1 MSSVA
6 RSVPPSLSLRFT
18 ARRSGTCTSSQ
29 PFSLHFSTVHS
40 LTSLYKFISYWVLPF
55 GYDGKT
61 PFKWS
66 DAVVVC
72 CMILLIIII
81 FDFFRLF
88 QCSSTLCG
96 TGSLTPLLFV
106 FGVLLLLQDFS
117 SLLSA
122 INTKSVLPS
131 FLEVCVPP
139 QLDNSFCTFFH
150 YAHSMLAERAEFLGS
165 SVQYSNEI
173 YYGLM
178 ILLQRQLLWT
188 CDSSAFELL
197 MGLVRAGVMEKSAA
211 RYVRYYGRDRFYL
224 SPALFGPPPS
234 VSPEERAMM
243 QGGSGVPKVPRKKF
257 SKVPRTDASATAD
270 ASEEF
275 MALTDD
281 MSATQAMETDRS
293 LYGHL
298 HFRRLSTVQRVISLV
313 LLTIL
318 PYVRRRMAMWYEQ
331 QVDETVDAVA
341 ARAVFE
347 REHPTRAK
355 LYAFLTKYL
364 YPAYHVTYETSHF
377 LFDLFYVLELTPY
390 TSPIHRLFR
399 IAVRRTKPG
408 DFKYAGPGT
417 QRALIMFQVII
428 LALTFGT
435 SHATATMPIPPPPKF
450 AVDTNLPADA
460 TLPNPGEC
468 PVCRKEIVNGTVIT
482 AMPVTRQPASVQ
494 QLRRIIQD

>member
-1 MSSVA
+1 M
-6 RSVPPSLSLRFT
+6 
-18 ARRSGTCTSSQ
+18 Q
-29 PFSLHFSTVHS
+29 
-40 LTSLYKFISYWVLPF
+40 
-55 GYDGKT
+55 
-61 PFKWS
+61 
-66 DAVVVC
+66 
-72 CMILLIIII
+72 
-81 FDFFRLF
+81 
-88 QCSSTLCG
+88 
-96 TGSLTPLLFV
+96 
-106 FGVLLLLQDFS
+106 FS

-211 RYVRYYGRDRFYL
+211 TYVRYYGRDRFYL

-435 SHATATMPIPPPPKF
+435 RVMQFTTRRNDHGSSAPGNETATMPIPPPPKF
-450 AVDTNLPADA
+450 AVDTNLLP
-460 TLPNPGEC
+460 TLRFPILESAPGVLGC
-468 PVCRKEIVNGTVIT
+468 YVCLQEYIQEHKQC
-482 AMPVTRQPASVQ
+482 PVTRQPASVQ